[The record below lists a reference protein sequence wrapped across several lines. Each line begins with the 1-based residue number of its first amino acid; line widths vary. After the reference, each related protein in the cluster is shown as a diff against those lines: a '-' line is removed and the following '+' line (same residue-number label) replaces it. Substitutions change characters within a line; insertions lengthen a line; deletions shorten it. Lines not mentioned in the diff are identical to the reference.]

1 VAEPIGY
8 PFGLL
13 FGRGKIGDDF
23 TNALLSQ
30 IISDDMLAV
39 GPTLV
44 LVDFYC
50 NGTASD
56 GFGPFAHWKLMSI
69 DVSIAVI

>member
-1 VAEPIGY
+1 MTEPIGY

-13 FGRGKIGDDF
+13 FSGCIIGDDF

-44 LVDFYC
+44 LVDFYYH
-50 NGTASD
+50 GTASD